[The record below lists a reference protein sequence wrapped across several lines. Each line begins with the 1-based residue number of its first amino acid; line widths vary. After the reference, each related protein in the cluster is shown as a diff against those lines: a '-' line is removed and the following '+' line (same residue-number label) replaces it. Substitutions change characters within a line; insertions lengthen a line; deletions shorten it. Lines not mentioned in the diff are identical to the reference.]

1 MEIHFQTSDH
11 VVAVEIVAEQ
21 HIGTKL
27 CSCNTFE
34 DISHLLI
41 MVIIKV
47 AITQLAMELQLGK
60 FTIQYIQKIG
70 EQHIPQKSSIFNSF
84 WVISDLLNGQMLNLV
99 WLLLS

>member
-11 VVAVEIVAEQ
+11 VVAVEIVAEL
-21 HIGTKL
+21 IGTKL

-47 AITQLAMELQLGK
+47 AITRLAMELQLWK

-70 EQHIPQKSSIFNSF
+70 EQHIRQKSSIFNSF
-84 WVISDLLNGQMLNLV
+84 EL
-99 WLLLS
+99 

>member
-1 MEIHFQTSDH
+1 MNNIFDKTPIWLSLNIDKVAITHLAMEIHFQTSDH

-47 AITQLAMELQLGK
+47 AITQLAMELQL
-60 FTIQYIQKIG
+60 
-70 EQHIPQKSSIFNSF
+70 
-84 WVISDLLNGQMLNLV
+84 
-99 WLLLS
+99 

>member
-1 MEIHFQTSDH
+1 MNNIFDKTPIWLSLKIDKVAITHLAMEIHFQTSDH

-27 CSCNTFE
+27 CSCDTFE

-47 AITQLAMELQLGK
+47 AITQLAMELQL
-60 FTIQYIQKIG
+60 
-70 EQHIPQKSSIFNSF
+70 
-84 WVISDLLNGQMLNLV
+84 
-99 WLLLS
+99 

>member
-21 HIGTKL
+21 HIGTKF

-47 AITQLAMELQLGK
+47 AITQLAMELQLWK
-60 FTIQYIQKIG
+60 FTIQYIQMIG
-70 EQHIPQKSSIFNSF
+70 EQHIRQKSSIFNSF

-99 WLLLS
+99 

>member
-1 MEIHFQTSDH
+1 
-11 VVAVEIVAEQ
+11 
-21 HIGTKL
+21 
-27 CSCNTFE
+27 
-34 DISHLLI
+34 

-70 EQHIPQKSSIFNSF
+70 EQHIRQKSSIFNSF

-99 WLLLS
+99 

>member
-1 MEIHFQTSDH
+1 MNNLFERNCVGAILLKIQGIYSLWLSLKIDKVAITHLAMEIHFQTSDH

-47 AITQLAMELQLGK
+47 AITQLAMELQL
-60 FTIQYIQKIG
+60 
-70 EQHIPQKSSIFNSF
+70 
-84 WVISDLLNGQMLNLV
+84 
-99 WLLLS
+99 

>member
-1 MEIHFQTSDH
+1 MNNIFDKTPIWLSLKIDKVAITHLAMEIHFQTSDH

-47 AITQLAMELQLGK
+47 AITQLAMELQL
-60 FTIQYIQKIG
+60 
-70 EQHIPQKSSIFNSF
+70 
-84 WVISDLLNGQMLNLV
+84 
-99 WLLLS
+99 

>member
-1 MEIHFQTSDH
+1 MQIHLQTTDH

-41 MVIIKV
+41 DS
-47 AITQLAMELQLGK
+47 
-60 FTIQYIQKIG
+60 Y
-70 EQHIPQKSSIFNSF
+70 KSYNDIR
-84 WVISDLLNGQMLNLV
+84 
-99 WLLLS
+99 